1 MAVPIKAPMRR
12 HSRGQSRRTHNGSG
26 GGGGGGGGGREQQ
39 RREGRD
45 SIGDLVKHGGK
56 DL

>member
-1 MAVPIKAPMRR
+1 MAV
-12 HSRGQSRRTHNGSG
+12 GVLG
-26 GGGGGGGGGREQQ
+26 GGQQ

-56 DL
+56 DLCASSSHLHRPIQ